1 VFLVFGFIGYLMPFV
16 LCTMVYCC
24 LPCII
29 SILGFHED
37 MDMNRGAAAEAINAL
52 VAYKFQSMKIR
63 DGDVVHDGGGVSY
76 FWINMTNNK

>member
-1 VFLVFGFIGYLMPFV
+1 
-16 LCTMVYCC
+16 MVYCC

-52 VAYKFQSMKIR
+52 VAYKFQSMMIR

>member
-1 VFLVFGFIGYLMPFV
+1 
-16 LCTMVYCC
+16 
-24 LPCII
+24 
-29 SILGFHED
+29 
-37 MDMNRGAAAEAINAL
+37 MNRGAAAEAINAL

>member
-1 VFLVFGFIGYLMPFV
+1 MVSRFTII
-16 LCTMVYCC
+16 LCTMICCC

-29 SILGFHED
+29 SILTFHED
-37 MDMNRGAAAEAINAL
+37 MDMNRSAAAEETNAL

-63 DGDVVHDGGGVSY
+63 DGDVVQDGGGISY